1 MQVSSRFSIGVHI
14 LSLLGI
20 DAHGENTSDWMAGS
34 IGVNAVIVRNIT
46 GMLRRAGLVTTRQGV
61 AGTHLAKPLTDITLL
76 DVYRA
81 VEAVEDG
88 ELFSV
93 HSRPN
98 PDCTVGKNIQTTLE
112 GVFSEAQRA
121 MESRLEQTTM
131 AEVVRE
137 LRAGGQCSVVGKAG
151 VEY

>member
-1 MQVSSRFSIGVHI
+1 MPISSRFAIGVHI

-20 DAHGENTSDWMAGS
+20 DANAENSSEWMAGS

-61 AGTHLAKPLTDITLL
+61 AGTHLAKPLTEITLL

-81 VEAVEDG
+81 VEAVEAG
-88 ELFSV
+88 ELFAV
-93 HSRPN
+93 HSRPH
-98 PDCTVGKNIQTTLE
+98 PECVVGRGIQATLE
-112 GVFSEAQRA
+112 GGFGEAQRA
-121 MESRLEQTTM
+121 MESRLAETTM

-137 LRAGGQCSVVGKAG
+137 LGVGC
-151 VEY
+151 